1 MRHLL
6 LIGSIV
12 LVNLIPGSARAVEV
26 YFNGVRVSGLKNQSF
41 RNCGVRFD
49 ASGNVYITAKGYTVK
64 RKEQSGSSG
73 TVSATTPSTAKQ
85 YYIYSRSSR
94 PGYAQYDVDIYLNGK
109 WVRKVRNRD
118 SQVVVD
124 ITRKLKPGKNIVHFA
139 ATKNYD
145 GKPRRSTSASDYL
158 QVFIGIGNKGGGTVN
173 ITSTLAE
180 FKATA
185 STTKNFGQEQTIT
198 VK

>member
-1 MRHLL
+1 MKHLL
-6 LIGSIV
+6 LTATIV
-12 LVNLIPGSARAVEV
+12 LLNLSPGLARAVEV

-64 RKEQSGSSG
+64 RKDQSGSSG
-73 TVSATTPSTAKQ
+73 TVSSTPITARQ
-85 YYIYSRSSR
+85 YYIYSRAPR
-94 PGYAQYDVDIYLNGK
+94 AGYAQYDVDIYLNGK
-109 WVRKVRNRD
+109 WVRKVRNRE

-124 ITRKLKPGKNIVHFA
+124 ITRKLKPGRNVVHFA

-145 GKPRRSTSASDYL
+145 GKSRRSTSASDYL

-185 STTKNFGQEQTIT
+185 ATTKNFGQEQTIT
-198 VK
+198 IK